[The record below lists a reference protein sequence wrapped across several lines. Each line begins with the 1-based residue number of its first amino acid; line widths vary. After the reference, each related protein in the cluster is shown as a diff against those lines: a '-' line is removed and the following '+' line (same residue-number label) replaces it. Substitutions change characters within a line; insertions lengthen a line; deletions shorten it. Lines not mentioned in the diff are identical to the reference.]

1 MERLWQDLRYGLR
14 ILVRSPGFAAVT
26 VLTLAVGI
34 AANTAIFSLVNA
46 FFLRP
51 LPFPQP
57 EELVHVW
64 QTDDQIGERELRV
77 SVPNFLDWKEQT
89 DSFDDLGGYFYS
101 SFNFAGEEEPT
112 SVLVG
117 RLTPNLLDI
126 LRVEPVL
133 GRRFLPEEGET
144 GREKVVLLSHG
155 FWQRHFASAPDV
167 LNETVVLDGE
177 VYMVV
182 GVMPAEFE
190 FPLKKTQ
197 MWSPLPL
204 DPWESRREMSGPL
217 LAVGRLKSGVT
228 IEEAQAELDTV
239 MQRLEQAYPQ
249 ENRAKGA
256 HIVPLRKA
264 LVFFYDMLQ
273 LTFGVLFL
281 AVSFILLIV
290 CANVGNLLLARAT
303 GRSREIAI
311 RTAMG
316 GGRGR
321 LIRQLLTE
329 SAVLAF
335 FGGVLGSIAA
345 YWLVRLTGPNIPED
359 LYRVGAFSV
368 DARSLGFTLA
378 VTLGAALFFGLAP
391 ALQTTKPKLTETLKE
406 GDRASSAGAKSRRLR
421 STLVVFEIALAMV
434 LLALSTL
441 MVQSFV
447 RLQSVDVGFNP
458 DGVLTMEID
467 IPRAKYPGDT
477 ETNQFFSEV
486 IERVRT
492 LPGAHSAAEV
502 YPLPLNFESMGKSFT
517 IEGRPPSEP
526 GEKLF
531 ANNFWSTTD
540 YFRTME
546 IPILKGRAFTIEDN
560 DQAPPVVIINQRMAE
575 RYWPDGEPVGA
586 RVRLEP
592 ETDDERVVTIIGVVG
607 NSKHFLMNEE
617 PASLVYLP
625 QLQESTHRRF
635 LVVRTAVGDPLTLA
649 DSVREQIWAVDPLL
663 PVTTIRNMN
672 QVIAESL
679 GPWSGGTAVIGLL
692 GFGAI
697 LLATMGI
704 YGVISFSVGQRT
716 HEMGLRI
723 ALGAQRGS
731 IIRLILTQGI
741 RLTAIGVVIGIALS
755 IALSRVMQALLFGV
769 GTLDPLTFIGMPLVL
784 IAVALTAS
792 TIPALRAT
800 RIDPITALRY
810 E

>member
-1 MERLWQDLRYGLR
+1 MEQLWQDLRYGLR
-14 ILVRSPGFAAVT
+14 ILVRSPGFATVA

-51 LPFPQP
+51 LPFTNP
-57 EELVHVW
+57 EELVHIW
-64 QTDDQIGERELRV
+64 QTDQQIGERELRV
-77 SVPNFLDWKEQT
+77 SVPNFLDWKDQT
-89 DSFDDLGGYFYS
+89 NTLDDLGGYFYS
-101 SFNFAGEEEPT
+101 SFNVAGEEEPA

-126 LRVEPVL
+126 LGVEPVL

-144 GREKVVLLSHG
+144 GKEKVVILSHG
-155 FWQRHFASAPDV
+155 FWERHFASSPGA

-177 VYMVV
+177 VYAVV
-182 GVMPAEFE
+182 GVMPPEFE

-204 DPWESRREMSGPL
+204 EPYETRRESNGPL
-217 LAVGRLKSGVT
+217 LVVGRLKAGVT
-228 IEEAQAELDTV
+228 MEEAQAELDTI
-239 MQRLEQAYPQ
+239 MQRLEQEYAK

-256 HIVPLRKA
+256 NIVPLRQA
-264 LVFFYDMLQ
+264 LVFFYDLLQ
-273 LTFGVLFL
+273 LTFAVLFMG
-281 AVSFILLIV
+281 VSFILLIV

-329 SAVLAF
+329 STVLAF
-335 FGGVLGSIAA
+335 IGGVLGSIAA
-345 YWLVRLTGPNIPED
+345 YWLVRLAGSNIPED
-359 LYRVGAFSV
+359 LYRVGVFSV
-368 DARSLGFTLA
+368 DARSLVFTLA
-378 VTLGAALFFGLAP
+378 VSLGAALVFGLAP
-391 ALQTTKPKLTETLKE
+391 ALQTTQPNLTETLKE

-421 STLVVFEIALAMV
+421 SALVVAEVALAMV

-447 RLQSVDVGFNP
+447 RLQHVDVGFNP
-458 DGVLTMEID
+458 ENVLTLEID
-467 IPRAKYPGDT
+467 IPPAKYTGDT
-477 ETNQFFSEV
+477 ETNQFFERAL
-486 IERVRT
+486 ERVRA
-492 LPGAHSAAEV
+492 LPGVQSAAEI
-502 YPLPLNFESMGKSFT
+502 YPLPLNFESMGIRFT
-517 IEGRPPSEP
+517 IEGRPPLEP

-540 YFRTME
+540 TFRTME
-546 IPILKGRAFTIEDN
+546 IPLLRGRAFTGEDN
-560 DQAPPVVIINQRMAE
+560 EQAPRVVIINQTMAE
-575 RYWPDGEPVGA
+575 RYWPNQDPIGA
-586 RVRLEP
+586 RIRLEP
-592 ETDDERVVTIIGVVG
+592 ETEDEKIATVIGVVG

-617 PASLVYLP
+617 AASLVYLP

-635 LVVRTAVGDPLTLA
+635 LIVRTVAVDPLTLV
-649 DSVREQIWAVDPLL
+649 DSVREQVWAVDPLL
-663 PVTTIRNMN
+663 PVTTIRTMN
-672 QVIAESL
+672 QVITESL

-692 GFGAI
+692 GFVAI
-697 LLATMGI
+697 LLATMGL

-716 HEMGLRI
+716 HEMGLRM
-723 ALGAQRGS
+723 ALGAQRRS
-731 IIRLILTQGI
+731 IVRLVLKQGI
-741 RLTAIGVVIGIALS
+741 RLTVIGVVIGVALS
-755 IALSRVMQALLFGV
+755 VALSRVMQALLYGV
-769 GTLDPLTFIGMPLVL
+769 DALDPLTFIGMPLVL
-784 IAVALTAS
+784 VAVALTAT